1 MRWVLT
7 SSPNAALEEYHLLD
21 DDSCK
26 LILKYNPRHRSVRIS
41 SGSFQRLFFI
51 ESTGSLSGKTL
62 MKNEYGME
70 IGSVSSD
77 KSSNTDGLVS
87 IEEKKYH
94 YHAQDNTSPELT
106 IYDTKMQS
114 PLISSKL
121 TFSFSNIVNN
131 FLLMGLCWF
140 LYLPAVKE
148 RLVEYAA

>member
-7 SSPNAALEEYHLLD
+7 SSPTAALEEYHLLD
-21 DDSCK
+21 EDSCK
-26 LILKYNPRHRSVRIS
+26 LILKYNPLHRSVRIS

-51 ESTGSLSGKTL
+51 ESAGVLTGKTI
-62 MKNEYGME
+62 MRNEYGME
-70 IGSVSSD
+70 VGSVQLD
-77 KSSNTDGLVS
+77 KFSNTDGMVN

-94 YHAQDNTSPELT
+94 YHFQNNSSPELT
-106 IYDTKMQS
+106 IYNTNLKS

-121 TFSFSNIVNN
+121 ISSFNNISNN

-140 LYLPAVKE
+140 LYLPVAKE